1 MQCHGQVG
9 ILERELRGFIES
21 AWRMNVEETV
31 RNMLTVVYKCI
42 SSCGSLGIYMFTC
55 QSLGIISITLTQGWR
70 SWDSQVQCS
79 RPGMR
84 N

>member
-31 RNMLTVVYKCI
+31 RKTLTVVYKCV

-55 QSLGIISITLTQGWR
+55 
-70 SWDSQVQCS
+70 
-79 RPGMR
+79 
-84 N
+84 